1 METLKLAEIVLSVN
15 PDLYQLLT
23 TEELNQDIVLRNG
36 LQSLKAHDLLEIVEA
51 SIAHNQNNALH

>member
-15 PDLYQLLT
+15 PDLYQLLK

-36 LQSLKAHDLLEIVEA
+36 LHSLKAHDLLEIVEA